1 MESEYHI
8 GDIVWVKIKGY
19 PWWPGIVSNMEYLTS
34 ITLYIQIKSIILN
47 NNNNTSNKN
56 KQKNTVLSSS
66 SENQAQK
73 YIIKFFIELT
83 ESTISDIT
91 KIKPFLKYKEQLS
104 KIKQKKLINAIKFAN
119 IISLGQMSFDQH
131 YNFIKEGLKTFE
143 EQMEKLENM
152 KKMEE
157 KEKKMKKKIINDD
170 NYDVIVEEMN
180 HYDNIDITVRC
191 NEKINDK
198 DYDNDDNN
206 NIIDENDNKANYNV
220 NNNEDNINEDYSK
233 DINDNNSN
241 NINIIF
247 DNNNLG
253 DKNSNNEKKKPGRK
267 KRFLGKKRKK
277 ISNTVKHRLIMD
289 LIYSIDDFIYNKRDF
304 KLNGYDSFFE
314 EIQLKISKNH
324 ILNTNGLNV
333 SKTKYNI

>member
-19 PWWPGIVSNMEYLTS
+19 PWWPGIVSNMQYIIS

-47 NNNNTSNKN
+47 NNNTTNKN
-56 KQKNTVLSSS
+56 KQKSAELLSS

-91 KIKPFLKYKEQLS
+91 KIKPFLKYKKELG
-104 KIKQKKLINAIKFAN
+104 KIKQKKLMNAIKFAN
-119 IISLGQMSFDQH
+119 IISMGQMSFDQH
-131 YNFIKEGLKTFE
+131 YHFIKEGIITFE
-143 EQMEKLENM
+143 EQMKKLGKI
-152 KKMEE
+152 KKME
-157 KEKKMKKKIINDD
+157 KKAKKIINDD
-170 NYDVIVEEMN
+170 NYDIIVGDMN
-180 HYDNIDITVRC
+180 HYDNIDITFKC
-191 NEKINDK
+191 NDRNNDNNNENMINNKKDIISDDNTNINKDNKNKDNVSFVNSAKKYKFKVEKINDDSK
-198 DYDNDDNN
+198 DRNN
-206 NIIDENDNKANYNV
+206 NI
-220 NNNEDNINEDYSK
+220 NNNMDDR
-233 DINDNNSN
+233 
-241 NINIIF
+241 
-247 DNNNLG
+247 
-253 DKNSNNEKKKPGRK
+253 NEKRRPGRK
-267 KRFLGKKRKK
+267 RRFLGKKRKN

-314 EIQLKISKNH
+314 EIQSKISKNN

-333 SKTKYNI
+333 SKT